1 LAGLSFDVYDYG
13 KSVSYDVN
21 GNIYVSGLT
30 FEANKGYNVAV
41 AKVAA
46 DGNTYDATFGTNGRT
61 EFAVSTTHD
70 EFVSMILQ
78 ADGTILLG
86 GTAGASCGLAKLN
99 ANGMVDS
106 SFATNGRFIY
116 SPGNG
121 NSGISEIQVQADGK
135 IIAGGYSVNVNNFN
149 QFTVLQLNANGT
161 LDTFFHAFS
170 DPVHYFLV
178 SIALQTDGKIVA
190 TGSVAMNQTASIV
203 TTRFFGSTTLATT
216 LQTQAAKTINIYPNP
231 ANTYLTI
238 DVQEPTL
245 ISIYNIMGQVVAT
258 QTLTMPH
265 TIDISRFEAGVYF
278 VNAANG
284 QTLRFVK
291 F

>member
-1 LAGLSFDVYDYG
+1 
-13 KSVSYDVN
+13 
-21 GNIYVSGLT
+21 
-30 FEANKGYNVAV
+30 
-41 AKVAA
+41 
-46 DGNTYDATFGTNGRT
+46 
-61 EFAVSTTHD
+61 
-70 EFVSMILQ
+70 
-78 ADGTILLG
+78 
-86 GTAGASCGLAKLN
+86 
-99 ANGMVDS
+99 
-106 SFATNGRFIY
+106 
-116 SPGNG
+116 
-121 NSGISEIQVQADGK
+121 
-135 IIAGGYSVNVNNFN
+135 
-149 QFTVLQLNANGT
+149 LQLNANGT

-245 ISIYNIMGQVVAT
+245 ISIYNIMGQVVET
-258 QTLTMPH
+258 QTITTPH